1 MNHPFHS
8 RSGLNMEAFIAPI
21 WRVSRLVL
29 IGLGIYLTLALALV
43 ATNLPTAAAQPAD
56 LDLSALEGTGTTAV
70 PVLQFYTTRDGT
82 QLAFRLYE
90 SNAEADTVLLLIHGS
105 AWHSLQFAALAG
117 AISEQGLAHVVTP
130 DLRGHGVTPT
140 RRGDVDYIGQFEDD
154 LADLIELAQ
163 TRFPGARVVVG
174 GHSLGGGLAVRF
186 AGGPH
191 GTLADGYVLLAPF
204 LKHDAP
210 TTRPNAGGW
219 ARPLVRRIVGLSML
233 NAFGL
238 TQLNHLT
245 VIQFAMPETVLAG
258 PLGASVTTAYSYR
271 LNTAYAPRP
280 NYGADLAAIRQ
291 PLLVIAGDADET
303 FIAAQYEPTIT
314 AYTGTG
320 SYIVLPGV
328 THIGLLTDEGA
339 KAALRNWL
347 EAFNASDRP

>member
-1 MNHPFHS
+1 
-8 RSGLNMEAFIAPI
+8 
-21 WRVSRLVL
+21 
-29 IGLGIYLTLALALV
+29 
-43 ATNLPTAAAQPAD
+43 
-56 LDLSALEGTGTTAV
+56 
-70 PVLQFYTTRDGT
+70 
-82 QLAFRLYE
+82 
-90 SNAEADTVLLLIHGS
+90 
-105 AWHSLQFAALAG
+105 
-117 AISEQGLAHVVTP
+117 VVTP
-130 DLRGHGVTPT
+130 DLRGHGFTPT
-140 RRGDVDYIGQFEDD
+140 RRGDVEYIGQFEDD
-154 LADLIELAQ
+154 LADLIELTQA
-163 TRFPGARVVVG
+163 RFPGARVVVG

-191 GTLADGYVLLAPF
+191 GNRADGYVLLAPF

-233 NAFGL
+233 NALGL
-238 TQLNHLT
+238 NHLNHLT

-314 AYTGTG
+314 AHTDAG
-320 SYIVLPGV
+320 SYVVLPGV
-328 THIGLLTDEGA
+328 THIGLLTDAGA
-339 KAALRNWL
+339 GAALRSWL
-347 EAFNASDRP
+347 EAFNARHRP